1 MWIDTILQGVLLGGL
16 YALFATGLSLSFGI
30 MRLVNIAHGDFIVL
44 AAYGGVVAVN
54 WIGVP
59 LYGSIVVV
67 VPLMA
72 TLGYALQRLVL
83 NHTLGQG
90 ILPPLLVTFGISV
103 IIQNVLLTVF
113 SADSQGLNTGA
124 FQTTSLDLGGGIALG
139 WFPLLVFATA
149 VGVIVGLQLLSSHTA
164 LGRAFRAT
172 SDDPRIA
179 QLMGVDHHHA
189 YALAMALTMAV
200 VAIAGIYLAM
210 RTTVTPTIGPIR
222 LLLAF
227 EAVIIGG
234 MGSLWGTLVG
244 GIILGV
250 AQSIGNHINPGFGL
264 LAGHLAFLIMLMLR
278 PAGLFPKTLDA

>member
-59 LYGSIVVV
+59 LYASIVVV

-113 SADSQGLNTGA
+113 SADSQGLNTGD

-179 QLMGVDHHHA
+179 QLMGVDPDHA
-189 YALAMALTMAV
+189 YGLAMALTMAV